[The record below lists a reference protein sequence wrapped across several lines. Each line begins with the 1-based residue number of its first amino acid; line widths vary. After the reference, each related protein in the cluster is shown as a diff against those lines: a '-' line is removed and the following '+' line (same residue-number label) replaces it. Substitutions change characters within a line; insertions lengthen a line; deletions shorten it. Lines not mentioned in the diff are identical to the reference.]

1 MRQPGIIPVG
11 LKNKAKIGCRVGEV
25 QDTQD
30 RSLLVLY
37 LLNKG
42 IEAREVGGNL
52 KLLFGGQ
59 LCTYQHALE
68 SLDPYQ
74 GYSRCEMLWDLS
86 SIIRPCRSLA
96 ESL

>member
-42 IEAREVGGNL
+42 MEAREVGGNL
-52 KLLFGGQ
+52 KLFV
-59 LCTYQHALE
+59 TRSEQHNLYRE
-68 SLDPYQ
+68 FWVWVNNTTITNLNKIYT
-74 GYSRCEMLWDLS
+74 
-86 SIIRPCRSLA
+86 I
-96 ESL
+96 